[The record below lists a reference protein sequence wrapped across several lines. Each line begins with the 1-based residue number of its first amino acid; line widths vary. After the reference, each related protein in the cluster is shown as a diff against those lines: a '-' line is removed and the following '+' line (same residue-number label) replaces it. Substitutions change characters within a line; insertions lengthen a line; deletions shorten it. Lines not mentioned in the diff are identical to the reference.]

1 MSKGSYYPRAPFN
14 GRHEPVTRL
23 EIDES
28 GQHWN
33 TVRDMRNTLSGG
45 VHKFRSKREVAMAVL
60 LWEIRQSYDGM
71 RDETLPDTL
80 PDAEC
85 EAWFENRK
93 RMEVLIKR
101 IDECLTMNI

>member
-1 MSKGSYYPRAPFN
+1 MSKGSYYPQAPFN
-14 GRHEPVTRL
+14 GRNEPVTRL

-28 GQHWN
+28 GPHWN

-60 LWEIRQSYDGM
+60 LWEIRQGYDAQRG
-71 RDETLPDTL
+71 EALPDHL
-80 PDAEC
+80 PFAER
-85 EAWFENRK
+85 EAWLENQK
-93 RMEVLIKR
+93 RMKVLIER